1 MKRIFPDMYDRPG
14 NWMPVPGIAYW
25 VFAFFVLPTWLPMIA
40 DGLTKSYAGAS
51 WVDIALHI
59 VNGLVVFFIYRSYAV
74 ESFLNVQL
82 DTRKFFKTVGL
93 ASLITVGLAV
103 EMYLFPVEA
112 VWDAYPM
119 NESTLMITPG
129 LLVDTLPLYGTL
141 CHVLITPIVVVG
153 LFYVPVFAPMCCRK
167 PLLGYVMVTLALLV
181 PLVADIMYRDT
192 LELLGEMFLLQ
203 LPIHLIACWSYQK
216 ADTVWAPIA
225 TLSIFNL
232 ATSILSILFI

>member
-1 MKRIFPDMYDRPG
+1 MKRLFPEMYDRPG
-14 NWMPVPGIAYW
+14 DWMPVPGIAYW

-40 DGLTKSYAGAS
+40 DGLTNDLVGSS

-59 VNGLVVFFIYRSYAV
+59 INGLVVFFMYRTYAV
-74 ESFLNVQL
+74 ESFLNVQM
-82 DTRKFFKTVGL
+82 DTKKFFKTVGL
-93 ASLITVGLAV
+93 ASLVAVGIAV
-103 EMYLFPVEA
+103 EMYLYPVEA

-119 NESTLMITPG
+119 NESTLLITPG

-141 CHVLITPIVVVG
+141 CHVLITPIVVTG

-167 PLLGYVMVTLALLV
+167 PWLGYVMVTLALLV

-192 LELLGEMFLLQ
+192 LDVLGGMFLLQ

-216 ADTVWAPIA
+216 TDTVWAPIA

-232 ATSILSILFI
+232 FTSILSMFFI